1 MDKLNTI
8 FQEHIAQGD
17 DTSNKLLG
25 AAFIVVNSQ
34 GVIYSGAAGRIDF
47 DVDSKPFQT
56 DSFTWFA
63 SLTKIITTTSI
74 MQIVEQGLVG
84 LDNDVRSFVPELASM
99 QILRGFEADGKPIL
113 EDNTRPITLRNLL
126 THTLGLGY
134 DIADPDLVKWSKY
147 VGRTATNLDWTREGF
162 NTPLKFAPGD
172 GWYYGA
178 AVDWAAQILENI
190 TGQTLSEYIQEHI
203 FNPLG
208 IKDSGFW
215 PEKLPQTADRT
226 VGYSYREGDILK
238 PGPPSV
244 PREHEMESGG
254 AGLFSTAH
262 DYAVFLRG
270 LLQGKLV
277 EKQTLQAMFTP
288 QLNKAQSAMLEA
300 IAYTPGVHEALAPEF
315 PAGLAINHGLG
326 GVINVEDVPGK
337 RRKGSLMW
345 SGMSNSRWWIDQ
357 ETGIASVLVVNVQPF
372 GDAVVKSLYNE
383 LELAVYDVVGN
394 Q

>member
-1 MDKLNTI
+1 MDRLNTI
-8 FQEHIAQGD
+8 LQEHIAQGG

-34 GVIYSGAAGRIDF
+34 GPIDF
-47 DVDSKPFQT
+47 GIDSKPFQAN
-56 DSFTWFA
+56 SFTWIA
-63 SLTKIITTTSI
+63 SLTKIVTTTSL
-74 MQIVEQGLVG
+74 MQIVERGLVG
-84 LDNDVRSFVPELASM
+84 LDDNVRSLIPELVSM
-99 QILRGFEADGKPIL
+99 QILRGFEDDGKPIL

-134 DIADPDLVKWSKY
+134 DIADPDLVRWSNY
-147 VGRTATNLDWTREGF
+147 VGRTATNLDWSREGF

-178 AVDWAAQILENI
+178 AVDWAAQILEKL
-190 TGQTLSEYIQEHI
+190 TGQPLSEYVQEHI
-203 FNPLG
+203 FDPLG
-208 IKDSGFW
+208 IQDSGFW
-215 PEKLPQTADRT
+215 PKKLPQTADRT
-226 VGYSYREGDILK
+226 VTYSFREGDTLN

-244 PREHEMESGG
+244 PREHEIESGG

-262 DYAVFLRG
+262 DFAVFLRG

-277 EKQTLQAMFTP
+277 EEQTLQAMFTP
-288 QLNKAQSAMLEA
+288 QLNEAQSAMLVA

-345 SGMSNSRWWIDQ
+345 SGMCNSRWWIDR

-383 LELAVYDVVGN
+383 LERAVYDSSGGSSGPLRM
-394 Q
+394 